1 MISIISLLI
10 AMLLPSVEKARAS
23 GEQVVCQTNLRQMGI
38 AMAGY
43 VNEWDDWLPYYEAW
57 YDDHHQ
63 SKLVVNPD
71 GSWYWRKGWEDI
83 GAVMSA
89 YLNYSNDANSD
100 LINTDRG
107 LTCPSWIGQL
117 ELTGDSEY
125 ATKVRTI
132 TRIAIGQH
140 LVPYAYNTFYLGAQW
155 SVSSD
160 AKEWFYRKKSYI
172 KYPSNIITD
181 GDNAYSFP
189 PTNTP
194 FHYWG
199 LINRTAPIENS
210 RDDKTPSTTD
220 MLPDFRQELR
230 YPIGERHLD
239 GANTVCLDGHADWM
253 RQEKWHAADADHRW
267 RELNTPFTKRIKD

>member
-1 MISIISLLI
+1 MSTSGSLKLFSPPRTITPSIHPCPAIQKTQLSHNHDPHHIGAFTLIELLVVISIISLLI

-71 GSWYWRKGWEDI
+71 GSWYWRKGWKDI

-160 AKEWFYRKKSYI
+160 AKE
-172 KYPSNIITD
+172 
-181 GDNAYSFP
+181 
-189 PTNTP
+189 
-194 FHYWG
+194 
-199 LINRTAPIENS
+199 
-210 RDDKTPSTTD
+210 
-220 MLPDFRQELR
+220 
-230 YPIGERHLD
+230 
-239 GANTVCLDGHADWM
+239 
-253 RQEKWHAADADHRW
+253 
-267 RELNTPFTKRIKD
+267 